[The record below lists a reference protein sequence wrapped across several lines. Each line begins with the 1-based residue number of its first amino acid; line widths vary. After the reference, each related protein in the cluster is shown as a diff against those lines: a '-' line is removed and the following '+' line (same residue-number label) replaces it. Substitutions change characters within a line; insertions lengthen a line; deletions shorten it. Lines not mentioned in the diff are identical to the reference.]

1 MLYFVRYFSVAAI
14 VFALVAIGTPA
25 LLGYTLWSQRAVFLK
40 QTADSLHFDPLS
52 TPTAF
57 VMGCGFFYKP
67 FKSRLIYWEA
77 VELSYKLSLTAII
90 TFMAPGTTLQVYIG
104 ANQTYTHTHTSSLR
118 LSPAK
123 LCSHAHGRFCVPA
136 SLPLCPF
143 SAAVCTGADWSK
155 L

>member
-1 MLYFVRYFSVAAI
+1 MYFVRYFSIAAI

-25 LLGYTLWSQRAVFLK
+25 LLGYTLWSQRAEFLK

-57 VMGCGFFYKP
+57 AMGCGFFYKP

-77 VELSYKLSLTAII
+77 VELSYKLSLTAIV

-104 ANQTYTHTHTSSLR
+104 ATPSPLSSRPPGYVSFLHKAER
-118 LSPAK
+118 
-123 LCSHAHGRFCVPA
+123 
-136 SLPLCPF
+136 
-143 SAAVCTGADWSK
+143 AVSSIAR
-155 L
+155 